1 MQVRKMVGRRFFLGF
16 LGGLSIAAAAPSNQH
31 ITRNTDSAISK
42 AIDPSL
48 LPKYSPPAL
57 NRDITEW
64 FAIGD
69 SFSAGVSA
77 DVPGDLLNA
86 DCSRFRM
93 AYPNQMNQDPR
104 LPGSPTSRTFV
115 FASCADSN
123 TDVND
128 QVDSFLPDPKANFP
142 KIEKPQIGTVSLS
155 WDDLGF
161 AETDCNAALAAA
173 HATLDDTNGPFGSKI
188 TNSLLTILKKGRT
201 ANPSFQ
207 LYVVGY
213 VQLWN
218 DTNTQCDTISWAP
231 LYKPPVY
238 LTTSLRQ
245 DINSLVLRL
254 NDVTQQVVNDLE
266 KSLSGV
272 YFVNHFEQ
280 TFAGHRFCE
289 EESDHTYHRM
299 PIDQRTWIIHH
310 GSPYG
315 DSSIVKG
322 STAGTFFDVVD
333 SILIPSKD
341 GRSTA
346 EQIKEVN
353 GNLSALNPAYNNV
366 SSMTSAL
373 NQLALADAKYEKLP
387 ISWAR
392 IMHPKGSGYK
402 QVSSA
407 VIDEV
412 RKNSATGAG
421 PTDPGYPQGVYCT
434 GTEVNKFLGRDD
446 LSHKIARFCT
456 DAAAQ
461 RDHDHNSGSIVRTY
475 NAGTRYEVLLS
486 IDWPQGLDISE
497 NMEANCLN
505 NMTVIMDG
513 CGGNDPNNPLNWKR
527 GGRLGAGWV
536 NYDIIPKV
544 EQSYTPGTCS
554 FHLQEDEG
562 WEGVDGPGT
571 ERVFH
576 YFIERVTMKDG
587 ANNVIGTLGFAPNG
601 VDPALVSAGD
611 KNPVRFD
618 SNLPDSLVITPEAR
632 GNPRDYIQF
641 TIGSQSWTTT
651 TSAGNARCQTG
662 DWSSTWSPAN
672 RNMDCYFQC

>member
-1 MQVRKMVGRRFFLGF
+1 MVGSRFFGGF
-16 LGGLSIAAAAPSNQH
+16 LGGLGIIAAANPFNQH
-31 ITRNTDSAISK
+31 ISRDTDSTTSK

-93 AYPNQMNQDPR
+93 AYPNQMNQDAR

-123 TDVND
+123 TNVYN

-142 KIEKPQIGTVSLS
+142 KMKKPQIGTIFNSCIYQWVGYS
-155 WDDLGF
+155 
-161 AETDCNAALAAA
+161 TDCNAALAAA
-173 HATLDDTNGPFGSKI
+173 NAALHDTNGPFASKI
-188 TNSLLTILKKGRT
+188 TNSLMTILKKGRT

-207 LYVVGY
+207 LYVIGY

-245 DINSLVLRL
+245 DINSLISRL
-254 NDVTQQVVNDLE
+254 NDVTQQVVSNLE
-266 KSLSGV
+266 TSFSGV
-272 YFVNHFEQ
+272 YFVNNFEH
-280 TFAGHRFCE
+280 TFDGHRFCE
-289 EESDHTYHRM
+289 EEIDHTYHRM
-299 PIDQRTWIIHH
+299 PIDQRTWIIHP

-315 DSSIVKG
+315 DSSIVTG
-322 STAGTFFDVVD
+322 SGAGTFFDVVD
-333 SILIPSKD
+333 SILIPSED
-341 GRSTA
+341 GKSTA
-346 EQIKEVN
+346 EQIKEAN

-387 ISWAR
+387 ISWVR

-412 RKNSATGAG
+412 LKHSATGVG
-421 PTDPGYPQGVYCT
+421 PADPGYPQGVHCT
-434 GTEVNKFLGRDD
+434 GTKVTKFLSRDD
-446 LSHKIARFCT
+446 LSNKIARFCT
-456 DAAAQ
+456 DATAQ
-461 RDHDHNSGSIVRTY
+461 RDHDHNSGSITRTY
-475 NAGTRYEVLLS
+475 NPGTRYEVRLS

-513 CGGNDPNNPLNWKR
+513 CGGNDTNNPLNWKR
-527 GGRLGAGWV
+527 GGRLGTGWV
-536 NYDIIPKV
+536 NYDIVPMV
-544 EQSYTPGTCS
+544 DQGYTPGNCLV
-554 FHLQEDEG
+554 HLQEDEG
-562 WEGVDGPGT
+562 WEGYDGPGT
-571 ERVFH
+571 ERIFH
-576 YFIERVTMKDG
+576 YFIERATMKDG

-611 KNPVRFD
+611 KNPLSFN
-618 SNLPDSLVITPEAR
+618 SKLPDSLVITPEAR
-632 GNPRDYIQF
+632 GNPRNYVQF
-641 TIGSQSWTTT
+641 AIGSQSWTTT
-651 TSAGNARCQTG
+651 TSTGNARCQTG
-662 DWSSTWSPAN
+662 DWSADYTPAN